1 MLLEVLLCWH
11 AHASIWVSLR
21 EHLAWRDWFLRNLFV
36 VFTPYFSL
44 YSLSFQQGARY
55 MMHFWWGG
63 EGTEDSL
70 RQGDPCFVPG
80 LEEGRASQGLA
91 KWDTG
96 RDTVLGLD
104 ATEPQTQE
112 LMQLE
117 WEKLWHHVMTQ
128 SSTLPQE
135 GEWEPR
141 SGWGYILYQPGAMEP
156 RI

>member
-1 MLLEVLLCWH
+1 MPLEVLLCWH
-11 AHASIWVSLR
+11 AHASIWVNLR
-21 EHLAWRDWFLRNLFV
+21 ENPAWRDGFLKNLSV

-44 YSLSFQQGARY
+44 YSLSFQQVAGY
-55 MMHFWWGG
+55 MMHSWWGG
-63 EGTEDSL
+63 EGTEYSP
-70 RQGDPCFVPG
+70 RQGDPCFVSG

-91 KWDTG
+91 KWNTG
-96 RDTVLGLD
+96 GDAVLGLD

-141 SGWGYILYQPGAMEP
+141 SDWGYILYQPGAMEP

>member
-1 MLLEVLLCWH
+1 
-11 AHASIWVSLR
+11 
-21 EHLAWRDWFLRNLFV
+21 
-36 VFTPYFSL
+36 
-44 YSLSFQQGARY
+44 
-55 MMHFWWGG
+55 MHFLQGG
-63 EGTEDSL
+63 EGTEDSP

-117 WEKLWHHVMTQ
+117 
-128 SSTLPQE
+128 
-135 GEWEPR
+135 
-141 SGWGYILYQPGAMEP
+141 
-156 RI
+156 